1 VEAEFHDGDDPVQ
14 PVVLWGRLSRSR
26 SGGNISFPDR
36 PSRRDRAVHGHDGSF
51 GGFEAILTRYIEK
64 DLTLVALANLTDVDL
79 KRITEHTAKLLRDE
93 RHYKVPPP

>member
-1 VEAEFHDGDDPVQ
+1 MGDHKKGRADGA
-14 PVVLWGRLSRSR
+14 RSR
-26 SGGNISFPDR
+26 WFI
-36 PSRRDRAVHGHDGSF
+36 

-93 RHYKVPPP
+93 WHYKVPPP